1 VCGELGAAA
10 VRICHGGKP
19 STAADSREGS
29 TRSDTESADD
39 VIVLSDFKVIRNDR
53 AAGSRPAADHE
64 GMIMMVMGAVRPGTI
79 KIKATIAADEVDAA
93 LAAYHLS
100 GSTARN
106 HEIYFCEQPS
116 QLGLLPLLD
125 GAVILRVRHHPA
137 GPGDVTVKLRPCQ
150 PEQLSGQWSAFRRS
164 AHHKLLIKGEWA
176 HDRHLTAAS
185 LVYSFPGDHLR
196 QALRSR
202 PHHPGRLFST
212 RQRRYLAECTATHVD
227 LDGLYLLGPVT
238 VQQWR
243 LRVPRYDITAERW
256 TILTPGDPPG
266 LNLLELS
273 VTAESEDAAL
283 VQPAFLASIR
293 RRGLDPYAFQRTK
306 TRYVLQH
313 LVLSGRPRP
322 S

>member
-1 VCGELGAAA
+1 
-10 VRICHGGKP
+10 
-19 STAADSREGS
+19 
-29 TRSDTESADD
+29 
-39 VIVLSDFKVIRNDR
+39 
-53 AAGSRPAADHE
+53 
-64 GMIMMVMGAVRPGTI
+64 MMMMGADKPGTI
-79 KIKATIAADEVDAA
+79 KIKATIAADEVRAA

-100 GSTARN
+100 GSTAHS

-137 GPGDVTVKLRPCQ
+137 GSGDVTVKLRPCR
-150 PEQLSGQWSAFRRS
+150 PGQLSGRWSAFRHS
-164 AHHKLLIKGEWA
+164 AHHQLRIKGEWA
-176 HDRHLTAAS
+176 HYRRLMAAS
-185 LVYSFPGDHLR
+185 LVCNVPGDHLR
-196 QALRSR
+196 QALHSR
-202 PHHPGRLFST
+202 PPNPGRLFSA

-293 RRGLDPYAFQRTK
+293 LRGLDPYAFQQTK
-306 TRYVLQH
+306 TRHVLQY
-313 LVLSGRPRP
+313 LATLRSA
-322 S
+322 